1 MSNLNLAIVSPAA
14 GERTE
19 TFIKQHLEG
28 LNIDFHF
35 FGGYL
40 PIKLL
45 HKEEETRL
53 SFDLTFG
60 NLFQV
65 IKQLI
70 KFKSIDGQF
79 VRNIKF
85 IAALRK
91 HKIQVLLLEYGATA
105 AECLPACKEL
115 NIPIVV
121 FFHGYDVFMK
131 DMIEKYKDGYLE
143 VGRYASTIFVV
154 SELMK
159 NRLIAI
165 GIPPKKLVLNPC
177 SPHPRFLKIIPNCND
192 KIVLSVG
199 RFVDKKAPY
208 YTLFAFKLLLEVH
221 SDAKLFFCGAGSL
234 LDTCV
239 NLAKLWGITDSTQFL
254 GKVNPDTISE
264 LLKNASIYV
273 QHSITASN
281 GDSEGTP
288 VAILEAMAA
297 GLPVVSTYHS
307 GITQVVE
314 DGISGFLVNEHD
326 VKKMAEKMIYLI
338 NNPKKSR
345 TMGENG
351 RRIIKKKYHPLD
363 HLSLIKKAIEND

>member
-1 MSNLNLAIVSPAA
+1 MANLNLAIASPAA

-19 TFIKQHLEG
+19 TFIRQHLEG

-45 HKEEETRL
+45 HKKKETRL
-53 SFDLTFG
+53 GFDLTFG
-60 NLFQV
+60 NLFQL

-70 KFKSIDGQF
+70 KSKSIDGQF

-91 HKIQVLLLEYGATA
+91 HKIQALLIEYGATA

-143 VGRYASTIFVV
+143 VGRYASTVFIV
-154 SELMK
+154 SELMRD
-159 NRLIAI
+159 RLIAI

-177 SPHPRFLKIIPNCND
+177 SPHPRFLKITPNYNN
-192 KIVLSVG
+192 KIVLSIG

-208 YTLFAFKLLLEVH
+208 YTLYSFKLLLAVH
-221 SDAKLFFCGAGSL
+221 PDAKLIFCGAGSL

-239 NLAKLWGITDSTQFL
+239 NLAKLWGIADSIQFL
-254 GKVNPDTISE
+254 GRVSTDTILE

-297 GLPVVSTYHS
+297 GLPVISTYHS

-314 DGISGFLVNEHD
+314 DGVSGFLIDEHD
-326 VKKMAEKMIYLI
+326 VRKMAEKMIYLT
-338 NNPKKSR
+338 NNPKKLK

-351 RRIIKKKYHPLD
+351 RRIVKEKYHPSEHLD
-363 HLSLIKKAIEND
+363 LIRRAIENS